1 MSHASRTTEKLKTN
15 RNMPIDFKEMMSK
28 MSDYELNGYIEN
40 RKNYTKE
47 AVESAILELKYR
59 GKEFSEIETTE
70 ILQQFNKK
78 KVETKEPENI
88 NLFAS
93 SNGWK
98 KNVVTDQ
105 SATEFYSEK
114 AIYLFSVI
122 FSVLFGSVLMA
133 INLRKTE
140 SKKGVFEVLG
150 FGILFFAFQIYVLS
164 MIPRNTIF
172 TLMFSMV
179 GAVILNYFFWRKYIG
194 QETKYRAKPI
204 WIPLII
210 GIVLLAGYIFLMVTL
225 ANMGIP
231 IE

>member
-1 MSHASRTTEKLKTN
+1 MA
-15 RNMPIDFKEMMSK
+15 IDFKEMTSK

-47 AVESAILELKYR
+47 AVESAILELKNR
-59 GKEFSEIETTE
+59 GKEFSETEISE

-78 KVETKEPENI
+78 KVDAKEDDSI
-88 NLFAS
+88 NLFVTS
-93 SNGWK
+93 SGWK

-105 SATEFYSEK
+105 SAPEFYSEK
-114 AIYLFSVI
+114 AIYLFSI
-122 FSVLFGSVLMA
+122 LFSVIFGSVMMA

-140 SKKGVFEVLG
+140 TKKGVYEVLG
-150 FGILFFAFQIYVLS
+150 FGVLFFVFQIYVLS

-179 GAVILNYFFWRKYIG
+179 GALILNYFFWRKYIG
-194 QETKYRAKPI
+194 QDTKYRAKPI

-210 GIVLLAGYIFLMVTL
+210 GIVFFAGYIYLMIML

>member
-1 MSHASRTTEKLKTN
+1 
-15 RNMPIDFKEMMSK
+15 MPIDFKEMMSK

-40 RKNYTKE
+40 KQNYTKE
-47 AVESAILELKYR
+47 AVESAIMELKNR
-59 GKEFSEIETTE
+59 GKGFSEEETAE
-70 ILQQFNKK
+70 ILKQFNKK
-78 KVETKEPENI
+78 KVEIEETENI

-93 SNGWK
+93 SSGWK

-105 SATEFYSEK
+105 DAPEFYSEK
-114 AIYLFSVI
+114 AVYLFSVI
-122 FSVLFGSVLMA
+122 FSIIFGSILMA

-140 SKKGVFEVLG
+140 TKKGVFEVLG
-150 FGILFFAFQIYVLS
+150 FGVLFFIIQVYILS

-179 GAVILNYFFWRKYIG
+179 GALVLNYFFWRKYIG
-194 QETKYRAKPI
+194 QDTKYRAKPI

-210 GIVLLAGYIFLMVTL
+210 GIVLLAVYIFLMITL